1 MEQCPC
7 GTGLAYTNCCEP
19 IIKGQRPAETAE
31 ALMRARYSAYVK
43 VETDFIFESTH
54 AKHREGYDHIGTK
67 EWAENA
73 EWQGLEIIAATD
85 GGSADTTGEVEFI
98 ARFSEKGEP
107 RVHHELG
114 LFKKENE
121 TWFFTDGKAVTK
133 KPVVRTAPKIGRN
146 DPCICGSGQKFK
158 KCCIDKTD

>member
-7 GTGLAYTNCCEP
+7 GTGLAYTDCCEP

-54 AKHREGYDHIGTK
+54 AKHRDGYDHIGTK

-73 EWQGLEIIAATD
+73 EWQGLEIIAATH

-121 TWFFTDGKAVTK
+121 TWFFTDGKAVTR

-158 KCCIDKTD
+158 KCCIDKAD